1 MCLFEFLLF
10 TFESISSLDINF
22 FCHPLQIGVLA
33 LAALAFAEPEAD
45 PAYLY
50 RGYYGG
56 FRPYWGYGYGLP
68 W

>member
-1 MCLFEFLLF
+1 MVSFWTL
-10 TFESISSLDINF
+10 ISFVF
-22 FCHPLQIGVLA
+22 FLQIGVLA
-33 LAALAFAEPEAD
+33 FAALAFAEPEAD